1 MNSSKATL
9 ENQNGNV
16 KNSQNNRY
24 FIHAKYKSKLQRMI
38 VLMHLFLLALMVLF
52 INSCNSGSKIAKTK
66 ENSNDNNKEDIIHV
80 FCENEP
86 LEMSLSKK
94 KNIYL
99 TFDDGPNRGTM
110 NVFELLEKKTLPA
123 TFFVI
128 GSHIFGSKKQT
139 NDFNT
144 LRNSSFCELANHTYH
159 HAHNRYIDFYK
170 HTDKVLNDFQL
181 MDDSL
186 GILRNIVRTPANNS
200 WRTCNIN
207 YDTNRKIKRA
217 VDTLFAH
224 EYKVV
229 GWDIEWKLGKDKLL
243 TKSAAE
249 IANEIDQ
256 YINEN
261 KTLTENEV
269 VILLHDQH
277 FANAENT
284 RQLDTLLGI
293 LVSNENYDFKKISQ
307 YPNL

>member
-1 MNSSKATL
+1 MNSGKASV
-9 ENQNGNV
+9 ESQNVNV
-16 KNSQNNRY
+16 KNHQKSRY

-38 VLMHLFLLALMVLF
+38 VLTHLFLLALLVLF
-52 INSCNSGSKIAKTK
+52 INSCNSGSKIAKAK
-66 ENSNDNNKEDIIHV
+66 EIRNDNTKEDITHI

-86 LEMSLSKK
+86 SEISLPKK

-110 NVFELLEKKTLPA
+110 NVFELLEKRALPA

-144 LRNSSFCELANHTYH
+144 LRNSRSCELANHTYY

-170 HTDKVLNDFQL
+170 NTDKVLKDFQL

-207 YDTNRKIKRA
+207 YDTNKKIRKA

-249 IANEIDQ
+249 LANEIDQ
-256 YINEN
+256 YIKEN
-261 KTLTENEV
+261 QTLTENEV

-277 FANAENT
+277 FVNTENIN
-284 RQLDTLLGI
+284 QLDTLLGI

>member
-1 MNSSKATL
+1 MSSSRQSV
-9 ENQNGNV
+9 ENQNVNV
-16 KNSQNNRY
+16 KIRQNSRY
-24 FIHAKYKSKLQRMI
+24 FIHSKYKSKLQRMI
-38 VLMHLFLLALMVLF
+38 VLIHLFLLALLVLF
-52 INSCNSGSKIAKTK
+52 INSCNSGSKITKVKEAKNDNTK
-66 ENSNDNNKEDIIHV
+66 EDNTFV

-86 LEMSLSKK
+86 SELPSVKK

-99 TFDDGPNRGTM
+99 TFDDGPNKGTM
-110 NVFELLEKKTLPA
+110 NVYELLEKRTLPA

-128 GSHIFGSKKQT
+128 GSHIFGTKKQK
-139 NDFNT
+139 NDFST
-144 LRNSSFCELANHTYH
+144 LRNSSFCELANHTFY

-170 HTDKVLNDFQL
+170 DTDKVLKDFQL

-207 YDTNRKIKRA
+207 YDTNKKIKRA

-229 GWDIEWKLGKDKLL
+229 GWDIEWKLGKNKLL
-243 TKSAAE
+243 MKTASE

-256 YINEN
+256 YIKEN

-277 FANAENT
+277 FVNTENT
-284 RQLDTLLGI
+284 RQLDTLLSI